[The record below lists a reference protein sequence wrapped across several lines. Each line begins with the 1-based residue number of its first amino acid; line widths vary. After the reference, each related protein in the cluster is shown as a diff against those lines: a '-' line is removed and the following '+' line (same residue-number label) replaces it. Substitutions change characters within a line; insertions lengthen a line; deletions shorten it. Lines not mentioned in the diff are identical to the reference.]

1 MRKVPKLALWT
12 QGWSKIMIMKSDK
25 LYIILVLYF
34 LVIMFIY
41 VNDLIQKLELCLLV
55 TYIFN
60 KN

>member
-41 VNDLIQKLELCLLV
+41 VNDLIQKLELRLLV